1 MKLIIIILLS
11 IISQIGNA
19 QEYKKINSSK
29 LIYKSNGFFAKNSV
43 SITNKD
49 GSKLP
54 MGFYE
59 TKIEKE
65 KVPIQFYISS
75 KGNVDGLFIIYYY
88 NKSFC
93 KTILKEGAWQ
103 SDVYFDS
110 AGKTMDS
117 LHIKNKNIET
127 YNDMLK
133 KWETKSQLVS
143 VHYYFDEKGQIFK
156 EKGKIYKETYQ
167 GLKHDLKIYDYYEN
181 GALETDETC
190 FYYRK
195 EYDSLG
201 VLTQQ
206 IDYNWKTRE
215 IQTLGYENGKLAIKK
230 VEFDEDQIWNPDGT
244 INKSK
249 KTHKRNH
256 ISKSYII
263 ETEYYPSGK
272 IYRYKKNGESKEY
285 TEDGKEVIYS
295 QTVKGDP
302 EMDNETEPTADE
314 DLENK
319 VYQSGA
325 LEIKPEY
332 PNGIDALYKFFH
344 DNFIM
349 PEEEGLQGTVYLSF
363 IVEKDGSLSDIKILR
378 DIGYSTGQESVRVLR
393 KSEKWIPG
401 EQKGK
406 KVRCLYTLPIKLPL
420 QSK

>member
-29 LIYKSNGFFAKNSV
+29 LIYKRNGFFAKNSI

-59 TKIEKE
+59 TIMEKE
-65 KVPIQFYISS
+65 KYPTQFYISS
-75 KGNVDGLFIIYYY
+75 KGNVDGLFLEYYA
-88 NKSFC
+88 NMLFS
-93 KTILKEGAWQ
+93 KTILKEGVWQ

-110 AGKTMDS
+110 AGKTTDS
-117 LHIKNKNIET
+117 LHIKNKDIET
-127 YNDMLK
+127 YNNTLK
-133 KWETKSQLVS
+133 KWEPKSLLV
-143 VHYYFDEKGQIFK
+143 YADYRFD
-156 EKGKIYKETYQ
+156 EKGKIYEETY
-167 GLKHDLKIYDYYEN
+167 GRHKDDLKKYFYYED
-181 GALETDETC
+181 GALKTDETC

-201 VLTQQ
+201 VLTEQ
-206 IDYNWKTRE
+206 IDYNWKTKE
-215 IQTLGYENGKLAIKK
+215 IQTLGYENGKLTIKK
-230 VEFDEDQIWNPDGT
+230 IEFDEDQIWNPDGT
-244 INKSK
+244 ITTSK
-249 KTHKRNH
+249 KTHKSNH

-272 IYRYKKNGESKEY
+272 IYRYNKNGESKEY
-285 TEDGKEVIYS
+285 TEDGKEVIYT
-295 QTVKGDP
+295 QTIKGDP
-302 EMDNETEPTADE
+302 KMENETEASVDE

-319 VYQSGA
+319 IYQSGVI
-325 LEIKPEY
+325 EIKPSY

-401 EQKGK
+401 ENKGK

-420 QSK
+420 Q